1 MALFIRSFRFTEE
14 FQMAQTPDLSKRFDD
29 LKPSATV
36 EMTEKVRQLRLSGRE
51 IIGLSSG
58 DPNIRTHPAIVEALN
73 QAISLGETTYGPSQG
88 KEGLR
93 QALSAY
99 LSSRSEVNYSP
110 EEIIITPGGKFAV
123 YASILSIIDPGDEV
137 LVLEPGWVSY
147 SPCIILAG
155 GKPIHVNCLKTVD
168 YQVLKRAITPRT
180 KAIIVNTP
188 VNPTG
193 RIISKEELE
202 NIAALACENNLW
214 VISDEV
220 YAELIYAPHR
230 HFSIAALDGMK
241 ERTFLV
247 DSFSK
252 TFGMT
257 GWRLGGLALPSD
269 HLRTVLKIVQHSIY
283 CVPPFIQSA
292 AEKALSLFPDI
303 ISEIRDSFRRRV
315 NYAQQKLD
323 ALPGFSCPR
332 PVATFYLFP
341 AINGDD
347 KALSMQ
353 LLDDLNIAVL
363 PGSAFGISGRG
374 HIRFSLTC
382 SMDVLQKA
390 MRILKDYYS

>member
-1 MALFIRSFRFTEE
+1 
-14 FQMAQTPDLSKRFDD
+14 MAQIPSLSNRFDD

-58 DPNIRTHPAIVEALN
+58 DPNIQPHPAIVEALN
-73 QAISLGETTYGPSQG
+73 QAIDTGETTYGPSQG

-99 LSSRSEVNYSP
+99 LSSRSGTNFSP
-110 EEIIITPGGKFAV
+110 DEIIITPGGKFAV
-123 YASILSIIDPGDEV
+123 YAAILSIVNPGDEV

-155 GKPIHVNCLKTVD
+155 GNPVRINCLTSVD
-168 YQVLKRAITPRT
+168 GQELRLAITSRT

-193 RIISKEELE
+193 RILSKEELE
-202 NIAALACENNLW
+202 EIATLACEYNLW

-220 YAELIYAPHR
+220 YAELVYAPH
-230 HFSIAALDGMK
+230 HHISIGALDGMK

-257 GWRLGGLALPSD
+257 GWRLGGLALPPE
-269 HLRTVLKIVQHSIY
+269 HVKTVLKIVQHSIY

-292 AEKALSLFPDI
+292 AEKALELLPSI
-303 ISEIRDSFRRRV
+303 ISGTRESFRKRV
-315 NYAQQKLD
+315 DYAQKKLD
-323 ALPGFSCPR
+323 ALPGFSCPP

-341 AINGDD
+341 AIEGDD
-347 KALSMQ
+347 KKLSMQ
-353 LLDDLNIAVL
+353 LLDNLNIAVL
-363 PGSAFGISGRG
+363 PGSAFGSSGSG

-382 SMDVLQKA
+382 SMDILREA
-390 MRILKDYYS
+390 MRRLKVYFS

>member
-1 MALFIRSFRFTEE
+1 MS
-14 FQMAQTPDLSKRFDD
+14 QTPGLSNRFDN

-58 DPNIRTHPAIVEALN
+58 DPNVRPHPAIVEALSE
-73 QAISLGETTYGPSQG
+73 AIGAGETTYGPSQG
-88 KEGLR
+88 KDGLR

-99 LSSRSEVNYSP
+99 LSNRSEADYSP
-110 EEIIITPGGKFAV
+110 DEIIITPGGKFAV
-123 YASILSIIDPGDEV
+123 YAAILSIVNPGDEV

-147 SPCIILAG
+147 SPCITLAG
-155 GKPIHVNCLKTVD
+155 GKAVHINCLKSVD
-168 YQVLKRAITPRT
+168 HRKLKQAITART
-180 KAIIVNTP
+180 KAIIINTP

-193 RIISKEELE
+193 RIISREELE
-202 NIAALACENNLW
+202 KIAALACEFNLW

-220 YAELIYAPHR
+220 YAELVYAPHQ

-257 GWRLGGLALPSD
+257 GWRLGGLALPPE
-269 HLRTVLKIVQHSIY
+269 HVKTVLKIVQHSIY

-292 AEKALSLFPDI
+292 AEKALDLLPAI
-303 ISEIRDSFRRRV
+303 ISDIRENFHQRV
-315 NYAQQKLD
+315 IYAQRKLN
-323 ALPGFSCPR
+323 ALPGFTCPP

-341 AINGDD
+341 AADGDD
-347 KALSMQ
+347 KKLSMQ

-363 PGSAFGISGRG
+363 PGSAFGHSGRG

-382 SMDVLQKA
+382 SMDVLREA
-390 MRILKDYYS
+390 MNRLEGYFS